1 MSTYSHHAR
10 RALTHA
16 NLLVQRYRHPFV
28 DTGHLL
34 VGVMLTEGSL
44 GWQVM
49 QAMGLNAAQAE
60 PHLQALY
67 PIMDMPGEASNADA
81 LNMTLELAA
90 SEAAWLSHHYIGTE
104 HLLLGLTRSNAG
116 NASALLRRLDT
127 TPEYLRSRV
136 RRALSEGTSEADLQ
150 MVRLS
155 ELSRRVIY
163 AAEQLA
169 HSLGH
174 ADVGIGHLLL
184 VMARESRSQTSPML
198 LACGLDETR
207 LRDGLARGD
216 ALLLV
221 SLDQILNQ
229 VRDLVERIGSHYTGT
244 EHLLLALV
252 YDPAG
257 QAALHAYGVRLD
269 VLEARLQ
276 AK

>member
-16 NLLVQRYRHPFV
+16 SLLVQRYRHPFV

-34 VGVMLTEGSL
+34 VGVMLAEGSI

-49 QAMGLNAAQAE
+49 QSMGLSAAQAE

-67 PIMDMPGEASNADA
+67 PMVDVPGEVSNADA

-90 SEAAWLSHHYIGTE
+90 SEAEWLSHHYIGTE

-116 NASALLRRLDT
+116 NASALLRRLNT
-127 TPEYLRSRV
+127 SPEYLRSRV

-155 ELSRRVIY
+155 ELSRRVMY

-169 HSLGH
+169 ISLGH
-174 ADVGIGHLLL
+174 SQVGIGHLLL
-184 VMARESRSQTSPML
+184 VMARERRSTTSPML

-216 ALLLV
+216 GLLLV
-221 SLDQILNQ
+221 SIDRILNQ
-229 VRDLVERIGSHYTGT
+229 VRDLVERVGSHYTGT

-252 YDPAG
+252 NDPAG
-257 QAALHAYGVRLD
+257 QAALNAYGVRPET
-269 VLEARLQ
+269 LEAYLQ